1 MAGSCGVVAV
11 RLLGT
16 KVRWKGG
23 GGGLLVSEIQA
34 DSYFPFGN
42 VAATGVRMVVPSAR
56 STGVDA
62 CKKTGFESDIPPRVF
77 FFFFRLKKFD
87 LNSMSVGRVSIHLC
101 EEPRRTYYGQG
112 RQLDAFS
119 PTCKIQLSR
128 EIRG

>member
-23 GGGLLVSEIQA
+23 GGGLSGSEIQA
-34 DSYFPFGN
+34 DIYFPFGN

-77 FFFFRLKKFD
+77 FFF
-87 LNSMSVGRVSIHLC
+87 V
-101 EEPRRTYYGQG
+101 
-112 RQLDAFS
+112 
-119 PTCKIQLSR
+119 
-128 EIRG
+128 